1 MTAPPGPDLPLA
13 VELFAK
19 LEHMSLDPPG
29 VTRDAYGSGEERAH
43 ALIRQ
48 TGKDLGLE
56 VNTDPAGNTFV
67 TLPGAQALPAWIV
80 GSHLDSVPHGGNFDG
95 AAGVVAAMIGHRRL
109 RQSWCCAQ
117 TADHM
122 RGVPGRG
129 KHLVPRILYRQP
141 RCSRYSSPGNPC
153 DQPV

>member
-56 VNTDPAGNTFV
+56 VNTDPARQHIRDIAWRAGS
-67 TLPGAQALPAWIV
+67 PG
-80 GSHLDSVPHGGNFDG
+80 LDRRLASRFG
-95 AAGVVAAMIGHRRL
+95 AAWRKFRRRGGRGGCHVGHRRL
-109 RQSWCCAQ
+109 RQSWC
-117 TADHM
+117 
-122 RGVPGRG
+122 
-129 KHLVPRILYRQP
+129 
-141 RCSRYSSPGNPC
+141 
-153 DQPV
+153 